1 MCSGTVKLPPSST
14 DRVLLR
20 QQTVSEGSRVQ
31 LGIRGGGGGGIRAY
45 KFILTILVLSH
56 EEKQKEDQANQ
67 DMNHRAK
74 RKVSMAND

>member
-1 MCSGTVKLPPSST
+1 MKWDCETAAFLHRPRSPAAANRLGRQSRPAGQSG
-14 DRVLLR
+14 
-20 QQTVSEGSRVQ
+20 
-31 LGIRGGGGGGIRAY
+31 RGGGNRAY

-74 RKVSMAND
+74 RKVSVAND

>member
-14 DRVLLR
+14 DRVLLG

-31 LGIRGGGGGGIRAY
+31 LGIRGGGIWAY

>member
-31 LGIRGGGGGGIRAY
+31 LGSRGGGIRAH

>member
-1 MCSGTVKLPPSST
+1 MCSGTVKLSPSPT

-20 QQTVSEGSRVQ
+20 QQTVSGGKRVQ
-31 LGIRGGGGGGIRAY
+31 LDSRGGGGGGSRAW
-45 KFILTILVLSH
+45 FILTILALSH
-56 EEKQKEDQANQ
+56 GEKQKEDQANQ